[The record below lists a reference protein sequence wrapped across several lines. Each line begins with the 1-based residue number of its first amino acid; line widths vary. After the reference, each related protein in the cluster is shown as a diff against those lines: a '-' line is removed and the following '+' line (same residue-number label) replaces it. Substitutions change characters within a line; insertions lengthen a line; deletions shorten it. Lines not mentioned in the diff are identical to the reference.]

1 MRLLREDHQ
10 TGSCQLDLIADWGL
24 PVLLVFFA
32 VSMPCS
38 TTGMSASEL
47 RESRNAIAQAASG
60 SRATTTASRR
70 DLVMAFSG
78 CTDGL
83 FSAYVGDRGWLR
95 RLPLRG
101 EPRGQP

>member
-32 VSMPCS
+32 LSMPCS
-38 TTGMSASEL
+38 TTCMSASEL

-60 SRATTTASRR
+60 SRATTASRR
-70 DLVMAFSG
+70 AAS
-78 CTDGL
+78 
-83 FSAYVGDRGWLR
+83 
-95 RLPLRG
+95 
-101 EPRGQP
+101 